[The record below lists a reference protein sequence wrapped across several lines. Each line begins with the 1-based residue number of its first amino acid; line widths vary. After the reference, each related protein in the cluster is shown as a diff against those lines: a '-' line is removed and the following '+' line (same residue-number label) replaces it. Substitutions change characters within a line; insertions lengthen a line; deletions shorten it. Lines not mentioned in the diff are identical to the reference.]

1 MCQFIR
7 KAQGLRYYD
16 CTRPSRPIIH
26 PSTENAGLSW
36 LRRVGDSNKKPIV
49 QAFWYSSSSMV
60 TFTSTSSP
68 LASSLT
74 SSVTKKSCR
83 CLWRV
88 PSWYIFHKIIRADK
102 LSAWT
107 VRHTQPSV
115 IWTSLVPAGS
125 TQVCTAATSW
135 SNEDQRLN
143 TSMAETTVRPPA
155 TTLNTV
161 LMFTTEN
168 NKIMYMFC
176 DMTHS
181 TKDNSNRKKEYVSCW
196 LFVGAKTFW

>member
-1 MCQFIR
+1 MHQGTLNTIR
-7 KAQGLRYYD
+7 MEIRAHKFAKKWVKHSNARSPWAP
-16 CTRPSRPIIH
+16 CMS
-26 PSTENAGLSW
+26 ST
-36 LRRVGDSNKKPIV
+36 
-49 QAFWYSSSSMV
+49 QAFWYSPSSMV

-68 LASSLT
+68 SASSLN

-83 CLWRV
+83 CFWRV
-88 PSWYIFHKIIRADK
+88 PSWYNFHKSLRADK

-135 SNEDQRLN
+135 SNEDQRLK

-168 NKIMYMFC
+168 NKNVYMFC

-181 TKDNSNRKKEYVSCW
+181 TRDGGVVFPTNSSRKKECGFTLTLCW
-196 LFVGAKTFW
+196 SKDF